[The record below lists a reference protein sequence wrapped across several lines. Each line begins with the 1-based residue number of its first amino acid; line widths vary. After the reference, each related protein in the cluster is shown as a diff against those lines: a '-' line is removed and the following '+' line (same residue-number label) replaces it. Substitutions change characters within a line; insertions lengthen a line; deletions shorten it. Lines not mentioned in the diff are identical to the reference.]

1 MNNMIDYPTMIKRQI
16 NGRQIEALHA
26 LLHGASYA
34 EASEKAGVSEEKLLD
49 WMKYNIGL
57 FRDIRDFRGNFKLPP
72 LEWVRENLEHND

>member
-34 EASEKAGVSEEKLLD
+34 EASEKAGFLKKNYLT
-49 WMKYNIGL
+49 G
-57 FRDIRDFRGNFKLPP
+57 
-72 LEWVRENLEHND
+72 

>member
-1 MNNMIDYPTMIKRQI
+1 MIGEFDLIRKKT

-34 EASEKAGVSEEKLLD
+34 EASEKAGVSEETLLD
-49 WMKYNIGL
+49 WMKYNSGF
-57 FRDIRDFRGNFKLPP
+57 FRDIRDFRGNLKLPA